1 MIANKVP
8 RIKRLLSE
16 EYNGKTAEACP
27 RKATKCLQFPSN
39 SALAA
44 CTPSDAAANSN
55 LIIDNW
61 EVVILR

>member
-1 MIANKVP
+1 M
-8 RIKRLLSE
+8 
-16 EYNGKTAEACP
+16 GKP
-27 RKATKCLQFPSN
+27 RKRAPGKPRNLQFPSN